1 MIPADVT
8 PPPPPAPDAPLSAA
22 RKWAIT
28 FSVMMVTVM
37 QVLDTSITNVALP
50 HMQGSFSA
58 SIDEMS
64 WVITSYLA
72 ANAVIIPASGWLTSV
87 FGRRR
92 FYLICTVIFTTSSFL
107 SGIAPNLEF
116 LVAMRIFQGLGG
128 GPVIPMAQAIMWEIF
143 PLRERGTAMAVWG
156 FGIMLAPIL
165 GPTVGGWIA
174 DNWSWRWIFY
184 INLPIGVVAFFMIS
198 AFLFDASFHRKPRRV
213 DVLGIVLMM
222 LGFGCL
228 QLVLDV
234 GERQDWFDSTFIV
247 TLSVL
252 AVCMLTAF
260 VVREIVTEEPILDL
274 SVFHDRNFGVASIA
288 IFLIGLGFNSSIL
301 LVALY
306 TQKILGYDAWTSG
319 LTLAPGGL
327 GTMMALMI
335 SGRLVSR
342 MDQRLMLAFGC
353 VLARGGARADD
364 ARHRRMDFWNLAWPR
379 FVQGFSMGF
388 IFVPLQALALAT
400 IRTERLANATA
411 AYNVVRNIGGS
422 VGVALATT
430 ILARRSQCIRRRCRA
445 TCTLESGDGR
455 AAPRVDRALRR
466 ARAPTRSRRAGARW
480 RCSTARRQLQAQ
492 VLSYARR
499 LLAPAR
505 LLARRPGAG
514 AVHAAR
520 ARRTGRR
527 PASAA
532 GRARPRPS
540 GRRGVSRSRSAVP
553 AIRACCESGGR
564 EW

>member
-1 MIPADVT
+1 MEHSLAGGCRSLLKYSPMAPT
-8 PPPPPAPDAPLSAA
+8 PPALVSDAPLGAA

-72 ANAVIIPASGWLTSV
+72 ANAVIIPASGWLTAV

-92 FYLICTVIFTTSSFL
+92 FYLICTVTFTASSFL

-116 LVAMRIFQGLGG
+116 LVLMRILQGLGG

-143 PLRERGTAMAVWG
+143 PLKERGTAMAVWG

-184 INLPIGVVAFFMIS
+184 INLPIGILAFFMVS
-198 AFLFDASFHRKPRRV
+198 AFLFDAPFHRKPRHV
-213 DVLGIVLMM
+213 DVSGIVLMM

-228 QLVLDV
+228 QLVLDL
-234 GERQDWFDSTFIV
+234 GEREDWFDSTLIV
-247 TLSVL
+247 GLGVL
-252 AVCMLTAF
+252 AVCMLTGF
-260 VVREIVTEEPILDL
+260 VLRELLADEPILDL
-274 SVFHDRNFGVASIA
+274 GVFRDRNFSVASLA
-288 IFLIGLGFNSSIL
+288 IFLIGLGFNSSLL

-306 TQKILGYDAWTSG
+306 TQKILGYDAWTAG

-327 GTMMALMI
+327 GTMIALMI

-342 MDQRLMLAFGC
+342 VDQRLMLAFGC
-353 VLARGGARADD
+353 LLQAASLALMTHLTAT
-364 ARHRRMDFWNLAWPR
+364 MDFWSLAWPR
-379 FVQGFSMGF
+379 FLQGFSFGF

-400 IRTERLANATA
+400 IRMERLANATA

-422 VGVALATT
+422 TGVALATT
-430 ILARRSQCIRRRCRA
+430 LLARRSQEHQA
-445 TCTLESGDGR
+445 TLIGHLHAWNPAMVERLREWTEHFAAHGADGYT
-455 AAPRVDRALRR
+455 AA
-466 ARAPTRSRRAGARW
+466 
-480 RCSTARRQLQAQ
+480 RQAMAMLYRETQVQAQ
-492 VLSYARR
+492 VLSYADDFWLMLATFCGVLVLIPFMHRVR
-499 LLAPAR
+499 AEPAPRGAAATPAERDPGLPAPA
-505 LLARRPGAG
+505 
-514 AVHAAR
+514 
-520 ARRTGRR
+520 
-527 PASAA
+527 
-532 GRARPRPS
+532 
-540 GRRGVSRSRSAVP
+540 
-553 AIRACCESGGR
+553 E
-564 EW
+564 

>member
-1 MIPADVT
+1 MS
-8 PPPPPAPDAPLSAA
+8 DAPVGAG

-72 ANAVIIPASGWLTSV
+72 ANAVIIPASGWLTAV

-92 FYLICTVIFTTSSFL
+92 FYLICTVTFTASSFL
-107 SGIAPNLEF
+107 SGVAPNLEF
-116 LVAMRIFQGLGG
+116 LVLMRVLQGLGG

-143 PLRERGTAMAVWG
+143 PLKERGTAMAVWG

-165 GPTVGGWIA
+165 GPTLGGWIA

-184 INLPIGVVAFFMIS
+184 INLPIGVLAFFMVS
-198 AFLFDASFHRKPRRV
+198 AFLFDAPFHKRPRRV
-213 DVLGIVLMM
+213 DIAGIVLMM

-228 QLVLDV
+228 QLVLDL
-234 GERQDWFDSTFIV
+234 GERQDWFDSELIV
-247 TLSVL
+247 GLTVM
-252 AVCMLTAF
+252 AVCMLIGF

-274 SVFHDRNFGVASIA
+274 AVFRDRNFGVSSLA
-288 IFLIGLGFNSSIL
+288 IFLIGLGFNSSLL

-306 TQKILGYDAWTSG
+306 TQKILGYDAWTAG

-353 VLARGGARADD
+353 LLQAVSLSLMTEVTAT
-364 ARHRRMDFWNLAWPR
+364 MDFWSLAWPR
-379 FVQGFSMGF
+379 FLQGFSFGF

-400 IRTERLANATA
+400 IKTERLANATA

-422 VGVALATT
+422 TGVALATT
-430 ILARRSQCIRRRCRA
+430 LLARRSQYHQS
-445 TCTLESGDGR
+445 TLVSHMHDWNPAYAERLEEWTEHFLAHGADR
-455 AAPRVDRALRR
+455 FTAARRALAMLYRE
-466 ARAPTRSRRAGARW
+466 T
-480 RCSTARRQLQAQ
+480 QVQAQ
-492 VLSYARR
+492 VLSYADDFWLMLLVFCGVVVLIPFMRR
-499 LLAPAR
+499 VRGEP
-505 LLARRPGAG
+505 
-514 AVHAAR
+514 AR
-520 ARRTGRR
+520 ARLATADKPERDPGL
-527 PASAA
+527 PA
-532 GRARPRPS
+532 
-540 GRRGVSRSRSAVP
+540 P
-553 AIRACCESGGR
+553 AE
-564 EW
+564 

>member
-1 MIPADVT
+1 VS
-8 PPPPPAPDAPLSAA
+8 DAPVGAG

-72 ANAVIIPASGWLTSV
+72 ANAVVIPASGWLTAV

-92 FYLICTVIFTTSSFL
+92 FYLICTVTFTASSFL

-116 LVAMRIFQGLGG
+116 LVLMRVLQGLGG

-143 PLRERGTAMAVWG
+143 PLKERGTAMAVWG

-165 GPTVGGWIA
+165 GPTLGGWIA

-184 INLPIGVVAFFMIS
+184 INLPIGVLAFFMVS
-198 AFLFDASFHRKPRRV
+198 AFLFDAPFHKRPRRV
-213 DVLGIVLMM
+213 DIAGIVLMM

-228 QLVLDV
+228 QLVLDL
-234 GERQDWFDSTFIV
+234 GERQDWFDSELIV
-247 TLSVL
+247 GLTVM
-252 AVCMLTAF
+252 AVCMLIGF
-260 VVREIVTEEPILDL
+260 IVREIVTEEPILDL
-274 SVFHDRNFGVASIA
+274 DVFRDRNFGVSSLA
-288 IFLIGLGFNSSIL
+288 IFLIGLGFNSSLL

-306 TQKILGYDAWTSG
+306 TQKILGYDAWTAG

-327 GTMMALMI
+327 GTRMALMI

-342 MDQRLMLAFGC
+342 MDQRVMLAFGC
-353 VLARGGARADD
+353 LLQAVSLSLMTEVTAT
-364 ARHRRMDFWNLAWPR
+364 MDFWSLAWPR
-379 FVQGFSMGF
+379 FLQGFSFGF

-422 VGVALATT
+422 AGVALATT
-430 ILARRSQCIRRRCRA
+430 LLARRSQLHQS
-445 TCTLESGDGR
+445 TLVSHMHDWNPAYAERLEEWTAHFLAHGADR
-455 AAPRVDRALRR
+455 FTAARRALAMVYRE
-466 ARAPTRSRRAGARW
+466 T
-480 RCSTARRQLQAQ
+480 QVQAQ
-492 VLSYARR
+492 VLSYADDFWLMLLVFCGVVVLIPLMRR
-499 LLAPAR
+499 VRGEP
-505 LLARRPGAG
+505 
-514 AVHAAR
+514 AR
-520 ARRTGRR
+520 ARQ
-527 PASAA
+527 AA
-532 GRARPRPS
+532 AARPERDP
-540 GRRGVSRSRSAVP
+540 GLP
-553 AIRACCESGGR
+553 APAE
-564 EW
+564 

>member
-1 MIPADVT
+1 VA
-8 PPPPPAPDAPLSAA
+8 DAPIGAG

-50 HMQGSFSA
+50 HMQGSFAA

-72 ANAVIIPASGWLTSV
+72 ANAVIIPASGWLTAV

-92 FYLICTVIFTTSSFL
+92 FYLICTVTFTASSFL
-107 SGIAPNLEF
+107 SGMAPNLEF
-116 LVAMRIFQGLGG
+116 LVLMRIMQGLGG

-143 PLRERGTAMAVWG
+143 PLKERGTAMAVWG

-165 GPTVGGWIA
+165 GPTVGGYIA

-184 INLPIGVVAFFMIS
+184 INLPIGIMAFFMVS

-213 DVLGIVLMM
+213 DIAGIFLMM

-228 QLVLDV
+228 QLVLDL
-234 GERQDWFDSTFIV
+234 GERQDWFDSTLI
-247 TLSVL
+247 LGLAVL
-252 AVCMLTAF
+252 AVCMLMGF
-260 VVREIVTEEPILDL
+260 VIREVMAEEPILDL
-274 SVFHDRNFGVASIA
+274 NVFRDQNFGAASIA
-288 IFLIGLGFNSSIL
+288 IFMISLGMNSSML

-306 TQKILGYDAWTSG
+306 TQKVLGYDALTSG
-319 LTLAPGGL
+319 LTLAPGGV

-342 MDQRLMLAFGC
+342 MDQRMMLAFGC
-353 VLARGGARADD
+353 LLQAVALGMMTNMTAN
-364 ARHRRMDFWNLAWPR
+364 MDFWSLAWPR

-422 VGVALATT
+422 TGVALATT
-430 ILARRSQCIRRRCRA
+430 LLARRSQQHQSILTSHIHSWNPAVAERLQDWTEHFVA
-445 TCTLESGDGR
+445 QGADTFTAG
-455 AAPRVDRALRR
+455 RR
-466 ARAPTRSRRAGARW
+466 AMAMIYRET
-480 RCSTARRQLQAQ
+480 LMQAQ
-492 VLSYARR
+492 VLSYADEFWLLLMSSVSILVLIPFMRR
-499 LLAPAR
+499 VRGEPAKRAEPAEPAARDPGLPAPA
-505 LLARRPGAG
+505 
-514 AVHAAR
+514 
-520 ARRTGRR
+520 
-527 PASAA
+527 
-532 GRARPRPS
+532 
-540 GRRGVSRSRSAVP
+540 
-553 AIRACCESGGR
+553 E
-564 EW
+564 